1 MGEFKM
7 SGNSSGYYD
16 ETAYKAISGAAKSGE
31 VWEYSNN
38 YGTNQT
44 FLIIKNHGNIC
55 TALRLVD
62 EPTAECVEVYEMHT
76 DPRMLQYIYN
86 TNLARY
92 VHSLSAG
99 EFRSILDTISEC
111 LNIKI
116 EAKTPTDGAEKA
128 KPQAKEAVNQR
139 KARSATLRILLH
151 AERKKKEEKN
161 MSILGHLEP
170 ANVFHFFEEI
180 CNIPHGSG
188 NIDKIP
194 LGQLLRLFPA
204 GHTHHSDPF
213 RQELLGTGQADAA
226 GSAGYDGYFLHF

>member
-7 SGNSSGYYD
+7 SRNSSGYYD

-31 VWEYSNN
+31 IWEYSNN
-38 YGTNQT
+38 YGTNQM

-128 KPQAKEAVNQR
+128 KPQAKEAVNHPAHYQGKHECIDEMIAMFGVESVKHFCMCNVYKYR
-139 KARSATLRILLH
+139 FRAALKNGQEDIKKAEWYMDKLMEL
-151 AERKKKEEKN
+151 ERE
-161 MSILGHLEP
+161 
-170 ANVFHFFEEI
+170 
-180 CNIPHGSG
+180 
-188 NIDKIP
+188 
-194 LGQLLRLFPA
+194 
-204 GHTHHSDPF
+204 HHD
-213 RQELLGTGQADAA
+213 
-226 GSAGYDGYFLHF
+226 